1 MSKIKPPKEK
11 EKPLPIPKFVPLKPN
26 LDLIN
31 APLKPRVDQQQASTE
46 KPTTAAT
53 TPATPTEPTMVA
65 TQSYTTPA
73 PAPARPAVAPARPAV
88 APATSTTTPAAVT
101 TPAGIPAT
109 SIIATSSTTL
119 WLRLNYYTQKIG
131 GA

>member
-31 APLKPRVDQQQASTE
+31 APLKPRTDQQQASTE
-46 KPTTAAT
+46 KSTTAAT

-73 PAPARPAVAPARPAV
+73 PAPARPAVAPARPSV
-88 APATSTTTPAAVT
+88 APAPSASTPAAA
-101 TPAGIPAT
+101 TPAISAT

-131 GA
+131 GHS

>member
-31 APLKPRVDQQQASTE
+31 APLKPRTDQQQASTE
-46 KPTTAAT
+46 KSTTAAT

-73 PAPARPAVAPARPAV
+73 PAPARPAVAPARPSV
-88 APATSTTTPAAVT
+88 APAPSASTPAVP
-101 TPAGIPAT
+101 PAISAT
-109 SIIATSSTTL
+109 SIIATSSTRL

-131 GA
+131 GHR

>member
-31 APLKPRVDQQQASTE
+31 APLKPRTDQQQASTE
-46 KPTTAAT
+46 KSTTAAT

-73 PAPARPAVAPARPAV
+73 PAPARPAVAPTRPAP
-88 APATSTTTPAAVT
+88 APAPSSTTTPAAVT
-101 TPAGIPAT
+101 PAIPAT

-131 GA
+131 GHS

>member
-31 APLKPRVDQQQASTE
+31 APLKPRTHQQQAPTE
-46 KPTTAAT
+46 KAT
-53 TPATPTEPTMVA
+53 F
-65 TQSYTTPA
+65 SIYTC
-73 PAPARPAVAPARPAV
+73 
-88 APATSTTTPAAVT
+88 STTCN
-101 TPAGIPAT
+101 IC
-109 SIIATSSTTL
+109 
-119 WLRLNYYTQKIG
+119 NKYNCYFKYYTMAKIELLYPKNW